1 MKLSRFLGSFGV
13 RVKEMGDVAGLDV
26 VVETDLEDREVTA
39 VRFEYYVGRIVIET
53 VELAANLGV
62 AQLPLPL

>member
-13 RVKEMGDVAGLDV
+13 RAALVVEAVVKELGDVAELDV

-39 VRFEYYVGRIVIET
+39 VRFEYDVGRVVIET
-53 VELAANLGV
+53 VEL
-62 AQLPLPL
+62 PL